1 MVLINMAKIVLISC
15 SSKKSAHKQKAEDLY
30 ISPLFRLSLA
40 YAKKLKPNKIFILSA
55 KHGLVNLN
63 DKIAPYNETL
73 NNKSA
78 SDIKV
83 WAEKVVTDLG
93 KMVNLKSD
101 MFVFFAG
108 KKYREYILPNIEY
121 YKIPLK
127 GLRIGE
133 QLKYLK
139 NKLEQTD

>member
-1 MVLINMAKIVLISC
+1 MTKKIVLISC
-15 SSKKSAHKQKAEDLY
+15 ASKKLAYKSKAKDLY
-30 ISPLFRLSLA
+30 ISTLFRLSFA
-40 YAKKLKPNKIFILSA
+40 YAKKLKPDKIFILSA
-55 KHGLVNLN
+55 KYGLLNLN
-63 DKIAPYNETL
+63 DEIATYNETL
-73 NNKSA
+73 NNKPV
-78 SDIKV
+78 SDIEI

-108 KKYREYILPNIEY
+108 KKYREYILPYIRY

-133 QLKYLK
+133 QLKFLK